1 MSQSILTKIAL
12 NKELSWGV
20 PGTAT
25 TAYNLLPVQQPS
37 VTDTYEAIVDNGLR
51 GIAAKDFGV
60 YQGCGNS
67 EVGLEGLWY
76 PEEMGYLCE
85 GILGSAVVT
94 GAGSIGYHH
103 VFTIGDQ
110 CPTFTIVDF
119 PQIGTPGSTAE
130 KWAYRY
136 KGNLMS
142 NLTIKFNSGEGAVSW
157 TASFTGQNA
166 GTVDGTALTVV
177 GTPNPPLL
185 GWYGSVALGT
195 YGTAET
201 AYTRLI
207 EAEISISREVL
218 LQHVATNTQQPAYGY
233 HGPTEVTMTATS
245 EFYTVDDYLKY
256 MNNTQQ
262 SVRVTLGR
270 GGTTGT
276 AGSVGKC
283 LEVLLPSIAYM
294 DKPMEFDRGGL
305 NVKLGWGVRAF
316 YDLAQPAGTGRL
328 CQITLHN
335 QKTAYTV

>member
-1 MSQSILTKIAL
+1 MSQSILTKIAI

-37 VTDTYEAIVDNGLR
+37 VTDTYESIVDNGLR
-51 GIAAKDFGV
+51 GVAAKDFGV

-76 PEEMGYLCE
+76 PEELGYLCY
-85 GILGSAVVT
+85 GILGSVT
-94 GAGSIGYHH
+94 SGTVNPYVH
-103 VFTIGDQ
+103 VFEIGDQ

-119 PQIGTPGSTAE
+119 PKIGTPGSTAE
-130 KWAYRY
+130 KWAYQY
-136 KGNLMS
+136 KGMLVS

-157 TASFTGQNA
+157 TSSLTGQNA
-166 GTVDGTALTVV
+166 GTVDGTAITVV
-177 GTPNPPLL
+177 GTPSPPLL

-195 YGTAET
+195 YGTAES
-201 AYTRLI
+201 AYERLI
-207 EAEISISREVL
+207 EGEISISREVL
-218 LQHVATNTQQPAYGY
+218 LQHVASNTQQPAFGY
-233 HGPTEVTMTATS
+233 HGPVEVTMTATS

-262 SVRVTLGR
+262 SIRVTLGR
-270 GGTTGT
+270 GSGTTQKT
-276 AGSVGKC
+276 
-283 LEVLLPSIAYM
+283 LEILLPSIAYM

-316 YDLAQPAGTGRL
+316 YDLSQPAGSGHV
-328 CQITLHN
+328 CQLTLTN
-335 QKTAYTV
+335 SKTSYAV